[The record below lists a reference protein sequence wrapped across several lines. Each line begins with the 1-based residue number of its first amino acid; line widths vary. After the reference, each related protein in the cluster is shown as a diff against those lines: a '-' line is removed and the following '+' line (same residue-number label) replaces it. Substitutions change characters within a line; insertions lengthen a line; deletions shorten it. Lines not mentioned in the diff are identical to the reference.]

1 MWSLSNSN
9 IRRMTRIVLVCLL
22 LLSFTGC
29 YRQDN
34 DAADVPLWTPAPS
47 DNGVGG
53 NIAEVSYGSV
63 SRTVSGEGRLT
74 YSTWEDITCD
84 LANAR
89 LVSINVKRGDTVKK
103 GDIIAEFTIEHN
115 QSDLVSMVSE
125 LEILEKQFRTNL
137 SSYQSMVDAA
147 KASVNSLKEQ
157 YAASPTD
164 KLKTQLAKAE
174 INLKKAQASLEFFE
188 YDSLRMIERQKK
200 AIEKYEER
208 ISNNKILAPFDGI
221 VGSVE
226 YLPVGN
232 IVKPGSAICS
242 LYYRDKVWITTN
254 SDISNG
260 MRYNSPVTIEVS
272 VINKKYT
279 GRVITAPDL
288 FGQTTG
294 RVVIIPDEDIDIDP
308 GDRLKRITVKADRF
322 RLDNVLVLPS
332 RAVQNEEGKRY
343 VYLFEDGI
351 MKKRYVTVGM
361 SSLDTVQILDGLTAG
376 QYVAVD

>member
-1 MWSLSNSN
+1 
-9 IRRMTRIVLVCLL
+9 L

-332 RAVQNEEGKRY
+332 GAVQNEEGKRY